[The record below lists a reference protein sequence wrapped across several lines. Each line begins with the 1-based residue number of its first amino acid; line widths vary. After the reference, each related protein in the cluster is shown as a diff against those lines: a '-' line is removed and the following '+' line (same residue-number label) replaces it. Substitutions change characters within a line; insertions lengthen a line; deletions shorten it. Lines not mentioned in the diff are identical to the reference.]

1 MIKLVSTVAF
11 IILNEE
17 NKILLVKRIDKN
29 LDEKSVGKKS
39 SVSDKKEGND
49 EVGEWSI
56 FFETVEEDENSRD
69 VIKREVKKKLNC
81 EVADCNYFNLYFYD
95 ISDSFIKKAGYFY
108 GTVAGEIKADSR
120 FLKTIWVNL
129 ESSELDDLNLIPEQ
143 REVLND
149 FINFFQ
155 DKFLEKME

>member
-17 NKILLVKRIDKN
+17 NKILFVKRLNKN
-29 LDEKSVGKKS
+29 VDEKSTEKSS
-39 SVSDKKEGND
+39 SVSGKDKGNN
-49 EVGEWSI
+49 EAGEWSI
-56 FFETVEEDENSRD
+56 LFETVEEDENSRD
-69 VIKREVKKKLNC
+69 VIKRAVKKTLNC
-81 EVADCNYFNLYFYD
+81 EVGDCNYFNLYFYD

-108 GTVAGEIKADSR
+108 GTVAGEIKVDNR
-120 FLKTIWVNL
+120 FLETVWVNL
-129 ESSELDDLNLIPEQ
+129 ESSELDDLDLIPEQ
-143 REVLND
+143 RGVLND